1 MGCNMFGK
9 LTDKLW
15 VLNDVFEEY
24 PRVFY
29 LSVIYIVLIGGS
41 MIIYFPVLKSLVN
54 FEMFF
59 NYPFREVIISNFDT
73 LRWGVVVLPL
83 LIAIH
88 GFFEVIGLHDR
99 LKKRRYGR

>member
-1 MGCNMFGK
+1 MGWNMFGK
-9 LTDKLW
+9 LTYKLW

-24 PRVFY
+24 PKVFY
-29 LSVIYIVLIGGS
+29 LLVIYIVLIVLS
-41 MIIYFPVLKSLVN
+41 LSIYFPILQWLVN

-83 LIAIH
+83 
-88 GFFEVIGLHDR
+88 VIGFHAFFDVLAHHER
-99 LKKRRYGR
+99 LEKRKYGR